1 MNKVKILLPLLI
13 FTMLFANSAHAY
25 DNEIYLQPTRVEIHK
40 QSTNTLT
47 LNGLYKVTDKASL
60 VEYFVTSNGPVAF
73 AMSNNE
79 VSLTH
84 LGASIKSLVG
94 FNIDEL
100 KGSEKVVVFS
110 TETIGRKS
118 AISTSD
124 PAITYK
130 ALQGGIKVGEFTNS
144 LGELWYN
151 LETPTGTRN
160 WVPSTKTMIDSIPT
174 LSLGKSGNGNQYR
187 GSFEVNKL
195 TSSTIQTVNK
205 LDIEQYL
212 RGVVASEM
220 PSTWHLEALK
230 AQAIA
235 ARGYALKSTGIL
247 SSTTSSQV
255 YKGYSNEVVSTN
267 RAIDQT
273 KGKVLLY
280 TGKLAQTY
288 FYSTS
293 GGRTAN
299 VGDVWNSNQ
308 ASFPY
313 LVSVDDSTEVSPYS
327 NWKVEIP
334 ASSILTRFG
343 YLTTNQLLDVKIT
356 KGGANGE
363 VTAVTI
369 VTNVGEKTIA
379 GNESVMRGIFTNPL
393 KNNVSLNSNWYDISF
408 TRPTVSSQLFI
419 QSAASISSP
428 ITSLLNYS
436 VQTAA
441 GISIISNDN
450 VMVQTNS
457 GIVTTSV
464 STGIPS
470 VTVTGKGYGHRIGMS
485 QYGAKAKADG
495 GWNAEQILK
504 HYYTGTTIGNV
515 TDVR

>member
-1 MNKVKILLPLLI
+1 VNKVKILLPLLI
-13 FTMLFANSAHAY
+13 FTMLFANAAHAY
-25 DNEIYLQPTRVEIHK
+25 EKEIYLQPTRVEIHK

-47 LNGLYKVTDKASL
+47 LNGLYKVTDKASM
-60 VEYFVTSNGPVAF
+60 VEYFVTSNGPVAL

-79 VSLTH
+79 VNLTH

-100 KGSEKVVVFS
+100 KGSEKIVVFS
-110 TETIGRKS
+110 SETIGRKS

-124 PAITYK
+124 PAIIYK
-130 ALQGGIKVGEFTNS
+130 ALQGAIKVGEFTNS

-151 LETPTGTRN
+151 VETSTGSRN
-160 WVPSTKTMIDSIPT
+160 WVPSTKTTIESIPA
-174 LSLGKSGNGNQYR
+174 LSLGKSGNGIRYR

-195 TSSTIQTVNK
+195 TSSTLQTVNK

-212 RGVVASEM
+212 KGVVASEM

-267 RAIDQT
+267 NAIDQT

-327 NWKVEIP
+327 NWVVEIP

-343 YLTTNQLLDVKIT
+343 YLTTNQLLDVKLA

-369 VTNVGEKTIA
+369 VTNVGEKTIV
-379 GNESVMRGIFTNPL
+379 GNEAVMRGIFKNPL
-393 KNNVSLNSNWYDISF
+393 KNNVSLNSNWYNISY
-408 TRPTVSSQLFI
+408 TKPTVSSQVFI
-419 QSAASISSP
+419 QQSSSISSP
-428 ITSLLNYS
+428 IASLLNYT
-436 VQTAA
+436 VQTAT
-441 GISIISNDN
+441 GTSIISNDN

-457 GIVTTSV
+457 GIVPASI
-464 STGIPS
+464 SAGITS

-495 GWNAEQILK
+495 GWNAERILK